1 MRRFSAG
8 FHALLLIIEAV
19 LLLALRD
26 ANLAYQCRWCGTPP
40 QPPMPVLPIELWHEL
55 LDFLVNPDGAICP
68 PAWGLAMVTVLV
80 ASGFV
85 VHLLHALLGALRATC
100 AWGLARRAIHRR
112 AG

>member
-8 FHALLLIIEAV
+8 FHAALLIIEAV
-19 LLLALRD
+19 LLLVLRD
-26 ANLAYQCRWCGTPP
+26 ANLAYQCRWCGTP
-40 QPPMPVLPIELWHEL
+40 MPLLPIELWHEL
-55 LDFLVNPDGAICP
+55 LDFLLNPDGAICP
-68 PAWGLAMVTVLV
+68 SAGGLAMVTLVL

-85 VHLLHALLGALRATC
+85 AHLLHALLGALRATC